1 MRLNFALSPISFSCF
16 YLFCLF
22 VSSDT
27 NNDLVEKTS
36 AKSEELIY
44 PNHNPFI
51 GDSSRLSVAQKSKV
65 SLSNSTKHENYDSCP
80 SCQSRDTLRNY
91 TINEVK
97 NHILKSLGMQ
107 NGPPARFQRNFDNDL
122 VDKVFSIQKNSYS
135 TIRQNLL
142 QESNNE
148 KEGRDTIIILAEN
161 RK

>member
-1 MRLNFALSPISFSCF
+1 
-16 YLFCLF
+16 
-22 VSSDT
+22 
-27 NNDLVEKTS
+27 
-36 AKSEELIY
+36 
-44 PNHNPFI
+44 
-51 GDSSRLSVAQKSKV
+51 
-65 SLSNSTKHENYDSCP
+65 
-80 SCQSRDTLRNY
+80 
-91 TINEVK
+91 
-97 NHILKSLGMQ
+97 MQ